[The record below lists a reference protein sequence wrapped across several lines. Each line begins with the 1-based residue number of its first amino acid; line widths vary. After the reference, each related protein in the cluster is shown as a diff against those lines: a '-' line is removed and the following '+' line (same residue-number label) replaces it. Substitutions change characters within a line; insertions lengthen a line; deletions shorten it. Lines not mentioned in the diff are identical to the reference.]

1 MRFAKFKG
9 PETWAFDFS
18 SRVINIVYNG
28 NNPVFNTYFHWRFI
42 MKDYYENKIAHLEEQ
57 IENLE
62 FRIDGIKYRI
72 EFYQKKLK
80 KFEGVEAFFKEEIN
94 EINMNLKRLGD
105 KMYSHNRAIAELTE
119 EIHNVRNQQKNQYR
133 TVCSADEGYDE
144 LDIMLIIG
152 RNGFIG
158 GTRL

>member
-1 MRFAKFKG
+1 
-9 PETWAFDFS
+9 
-18 SRVINIVYNG
+18 
-28 NNPVFNTYFHWRFI
+28 

-57 IENLE
+57 IEDLE
-62 FRIDGIKYRI
+62 FWVDRVKYRI

-80 KFEGVEAFFKEEIN
+80 KFEGVEAFFKEETN
-94 EINMNLKRLGD
+94 EINRNIKRLGD
-105 KMYSHNRAIAELTE
+105 KMYSYKRTIAELTE
-119 EIHNVRNQQKNQYR
+119 EIRDVRNQQKNQYK
-133 TVCSADEGYDE
+133 TKCSADEGYDE

>member
-1 MRFAKFKG
+1 
-9 PETWAFDFS
+9 
-18 SRVINIVYNG
+18 
-28 NNPVFNTYFHWRFI
+28 
-42 MKDYYENKIAHLEEQ
+42 MKDYYESKIAHLKEQ
-57 IENLE
+57 IEDLE
-62 FRIDGIKYRI
+62 LKVDGIKYRI
-72 EFYQKKLK
+72 EFYQEKLK
-80 KFEGVEAFFKEEIN
+80 KFEGMETFFTEEIN

-119 EIHNVRNQQKNQYR
+119 EIHDVRNQQKNQYK
-133 TVCSADEGYDE
+133 TKCSADEGYDE

>member
-1 MRFAKFKG
+1 
-9 PETWAFDFS
+9 
-18 SRVINIVYNG
+18 
-28 NNPVFNTYFHWRFI
+28 
-42 MKDYYENKIAHLEEQ
+42 MKDYYENKIAHLKEQ
-57 IENLE
+57 IEDLE
-62 FRIDGIKYRI
+62 LKVEGIKYRS
-72 EFYQKKLK
+72 EFYRDKLK
-80 KFEGVEAFFKEEIN
+80 RLEGMETFFTEEIN

-119 EIHNVRNQQKNQYR
+119 EIHDVRNQQKNQYK
-133 TVCSADEGYDE
+133 TKCSADEGYDE

>member
-1 MRFAKFKG
+1 
-9 PETWAFDFS
+9 
-18 SRVINIVYNG
+18 
-28 NNPVFNTYFHWRFI
+28 

-57 IENLE
+57 IEDLE
-62 FRIDGIKYRI
+62 LKADGIKHSI
-72 EFYQKKLK
+72 EFYQYKLK
-80 KFEGVEAFFKEEIN
+80 TFEGVETFFTEEIN
-94 EINMNLKRLGD
+94 EIKKNLESLGD

-119 EIHNVRNQQKNQYR
+119 EIHNVRNQQKNQYK
-133 TVCSADEGYDE
+133 TKCSADEGYDE

>member
-1 MRFAKFKG
+1 
-9 PETWAFDFS
+9 
-18 SRVINIVYNG
+18 
-28 NNPVFNTYFHWRFI
+28 

-57 IENLE
+57 IEDLE
-62 FRIDGIKYRI
+62 FWVDRIKYRI

-80 KFEGVEAFFKEEIN
+80 KFEGVETFFKEEIN
-94 EINMNLKRLGD
+94 EINGNIKRLED
-105 KMYSHNRAIAELTE
+105 KMYSYNRAIAELTE
-119 EIHNVRNQQKNQYR
+119 EIHNVRNQQKNQYKTR
-133 TVCSADEGYDE
+133 CSADEGYDE